1 MHASTVLTILGNDPH
16 SCIILRSYVFSEV
29 FTMCIGVMVPN
40 ISSEE
45 VAMKLAVTGTLV
57 KQCLP
62 VYHSITVTHQPRAG
76 MLKDHLIGER
86 VIADY
91 ALFVLNQQQK
101 FK

>member
-1 MHASTVLTILGNDPH
+1 MHGSTVLTILENDPR

-57 KQCLP
+57 KQCLTVYHTISQYTT
-62 VYHSITVTHQPRAG
+62 VYHSISQYITV
-76 MLKDHLIGER
+76 
-86 VIADY
+86 Y
-91 ALFVLNQQQK
+91 QQYTTVYHSIYHGI
-101 FK
+101 

>member
-1 MHASTVLTILGNDPH
+1 
-16 SCIILRSYVFSEV
+16 
-29 FTMCIGVMVPN
+29 MVPN

-57 KQCLP
+57 KQCLT
-62 VYHSITVTHQPRAG
+62 VYHSIPQYITVYITVYNSSYQPRAG